1 MEELHYLDYIE
12 EATERLEKGAFL
24 TTKVKGET
32 NTMTIGWGSIGYIW
46 SKPMF
51 SVLVRESRHT
61 YQLIEN
67 SDEFTVSIPLTDKL
81 KSALAFCGSKSG
93 ADYDKFK
100 ECDLTARP
108 GQEVDVPI
116 IGECELHY
124 ECKIVFQQ
132 EMEKDNLIAEYQTNN
147 YPGND
152 YHTIYYG
159 EILTSYLL

>member
-12 EATERLEKGAFL
+12 EATEQLEKGAFL
-24 TTKVKGET
+24 TTKANGEA
-32 NTMTIGWGSIGYIW
+32 NTMTIGWGSIGYVW
-46 SKPMF
+46 SKPIF
-51 SVLVRESRHT
+51 TVLVRESRHT

-81 KSALAFCGSKSG
+81 KSALSFCGSKSG
-93 ADYDKFK
+93 ADYDKFQ
-100 ECDLTARP
+100 ECDLTAQP

-132 EMEKDNLIAEYQTNN
+132 DMKKDNLIAEYQSNN
-147 YPGND
+147 YPSDD